1 MPYNVIQCHTA
12 LNLYDIGCHTMSY
25 SIKMSYVWGAVW
37 HCMTFQCH
45 QICMTFG
52 KQTLSYSCLL
62 GVLFVCQM
70 LPNFT
75 LTHFTWFTI
84 ACSRNCCYSL
94 SIIVVL
100 TVWYGMKFSH
110 CSMLA
115 NACGSSPFQLHSAP
129 PTALHHTLHGEVGV
143 RQVAV
148 GSRPGA
154 LINTIVFTVTLSKAP
169 DGVEVWLVRPI
180 Q

>member
-1 MPYNVIQCHTA
+1 MSYSTSDVWHFYAVWQCMTLYDIQCHTN
-12 LNLYDIGCHTMSY
+12 LMLYDIE
-25 SIKMSYVWGAVW
+25 WN
-37 HCMTFQCH
+37 CMTFQCH

-100 TVWYGMKFSH
+100 TVWHGMKFSH
-110 CSMLA
+110 CSTLA
-115 NACGSSPFQLHSAP
+115 NACSSSPFQLHSAP

-154 LINTIVFTVTLSKAP
+154 LI
-169 DGVEVWLVRPI
+169 
-180 Q
+180 

>member
-1 MPYNVIQCHTA
+1 
-12 LNLYDIGCHTMSY
+12 
-25 SIKMSYVWGAVW
+25 
-37 HCMTFQCH
+37 MTFQCH

-70 LPNFT
+70 LPTIT

-100 TVWYGMKFSH
+100 TVWHGMKFSH
-110 CSMLA
+110 CSTLA
-115 NACGSSPFQLHSAP
+115 NACSSSPFQLHSAP

-154 LINTIVFTVTLSKAP
+154 LITRYMAFEHVVVGELEVLCPCRARLPLPHLLPTGHAP
-169 DGVEVWLVRPI
+169 PYICVHAAASAQRGSF
-180 Q
+180 